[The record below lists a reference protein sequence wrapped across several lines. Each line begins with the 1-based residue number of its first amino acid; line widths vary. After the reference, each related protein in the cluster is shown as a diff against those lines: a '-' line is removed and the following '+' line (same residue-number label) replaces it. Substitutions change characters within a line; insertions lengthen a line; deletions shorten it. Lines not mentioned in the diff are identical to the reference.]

1 MHIHGTLRDVH
12 LIALHRSN
20 NLLPGED
27 PPRATRQQVHNTKFE
42 WRQSDRLALHAHLMT
57 SGMQDQ
63 GLMGEHRIISQ
74 RFQMLPAQQGYLIEP
89 KLLANVAE
97 AEQPGKATEL
107 VNQRFK
113 THTTIARVEP
123 VFDESEDEI
132 TGYMAYT
139 KP

>member
-1 MHIHGTLRDVH
+1 MKALGR
-12 LIALHRSN
+12 LIFW
-20 NLLPGED
+20 D
-27 PPRATRQQVHNTKFE
+27 FPRATWQYDVIVAAI
-42 WRQSDRLALHAHLMT
+42 LAFIFLT
-57 SGMQDQ
+57 PRDVFRDQ
-63 GLMGEHRIISQ
+63 PRAASI
-74 RFQMLPAQQGYLIEP
+74 QMLPAQQGYLIEP
-89 KLLANVAE
+89 KLLADVPE
-97 AEQPGKATEL
+97 AEQAGKASEL